1 MGRFQ
6 RNLLFFPRPDI
17 DIRTLSNV
25 EGSHGLSHRGG
36 GGPPGHRQRQA
47 DRRHRDEEERSS
59 QENVAGSQHLGTED
73 ARTSNGLL
81 WLPTLINGEAVRKHF
96 SIKEQDK
103 KADFC

>member
-17 DIRTLSNV
+17 DIWTLSNV
-25 EGSHGLSHRGG
+25 EGGHGLSHRGG

-47 DRRHRDEEERSS
+47 DRRHGDEEERSS

-96 SIKEQDK
+96 SIKEQEK
-103 KADFC
+103 KADLC